1 MMIPMKNIKLI
12 LICLT
17 VILITSNE
25 AFSQEIIPVSE
36 IKAGM
41 KGIGYTIVSGTNV
54 EPFDI
59 EVVSILKKSWNT
71 SDAILIRLSGL
82 NLEHSGTVAGMSGS
96 PIYIDGKLAGA
107 LAFGWQYA
115 KDPIAGVT
123 PIEEMYKL
131 YEDPNTTPIVT
142 TSMSQNS
149 LVTPLVFEGFD
160 SFAFAEYKDDYIK
173 MGFHPIQIGG
183 GIGGYNPSTNFLFGD
198 AAAIVLIDG
207 DISMAGIGTVS
218 HTDDEKFLLFGH
230 SMFSKGE
237 LKAPVAKAFINSV
250 IASRQLS
257 FKLGAAYSNYVG
269 YTTYDGA
276 FGISG
281 VYGDIPDN
289 MMIPIELDIEDQDF
303 LSRTLNFRIIND
315 PTYFSKLLGQ
325 SVLSAMKPTAGGD
338 EEGVFSI
345 GYEIYTDYF
354 DEPYKINHRV
364 VSYSSAEAY
373 KSLLETLLAPVNF
386 FAYNTID
393 RVGITSI
400 KMSIKRSNIRYAS
413 LTRASLIEEKAKAG
427 ERIHLKLT
435 IQEYG
440 SPETNITIPI
450 DLPISLST
458 GIYTIFAGN
467 EYMYNAA
474 EQTFMPNKYIVRNL
488 EDVMTV
494 FNKSFDDSKL
504 KVWLYSSDRGV
515 SVNGNNYPNLPQSYY
530 GILARD
536 NTTDKAAYIS
546 SISSDIDLPY
556 PILGLL
562 NIKILVEGTEN
573 YENR

>member
-1 MMIPMKNIKLI
+1 MIILMKNIKLI
-12 LICLT
+12 IICLT
-17 VILITSNE
+17 VILTTGE
-25 AFSQEIIPVSE
+25 AFSQEIIPMSE

-59 EVVSILKKSWNT
+59 EVVSILKKSWNS

-131 YEDPNTTPIVT
+131 YDDPNTAPLT
-142 TSMSQNS
+142 TSSMSQNS
-149 LVTPLVFEGFD
+149 LMTPLVFGGFD
-160 SFAFAEYKDDYIK
+160 SFSFRDYKDDYIK

-183 GIGGYNPSTNFLFGD
+183 GAGGYNPSTNFLFGD

-207 DISMAGIGTVS
+207 DLSMAGIGTVS
-218 HTDDEKFLLFGH
+218 HTDNDKFLLFGH
-230 SMFSKGE
+230 SMFSKGA

-250 IASRQLS
+250 IASRELS

-281 VYGDIPDN
+281 VYGSIPDN
-289 MMIPIELDIEDQDF
+289 MMIPIEVNIEDKDF
-303 LSRTLNFRIIND
+303 LSRTLNFRILND
-315 PTYFSKLLGQ
+315 PAYFSMLLGQ
-325 SVLSAMKPTAGGD
+325 SLLSAIKPTAGGN
-338 EEGVFSI
+338 EEGIFSI
-345 GYEIYTDYF
+345 GYEIYTDYY
-354 DEPYKINHRV
+354 DKPYKINNRV
-364 VSYSSAEAY
+364 VSYSSTEAY

-386 FAYNTID
+386 FTYNTIE

-400 KMSIKRSNIRYAS
+400 KMSIKRNDIRYAS

-458 GIYTIFAGN
+458 GVYTIFAGN
-467 EYMYNAA
+467 EYMYNSA
-474 EQTFMPNKYIVRNL
+474 EQTFMSNKYIIRDL

-494 FNKSFDDSKL
+494 FGKSFDDSKL

-515 SVNGNNYPNLPQSYY
+515 SVNGDNYPNLPPSYY

-546 SISSDIDLPY
+546 SISSDVKLPY